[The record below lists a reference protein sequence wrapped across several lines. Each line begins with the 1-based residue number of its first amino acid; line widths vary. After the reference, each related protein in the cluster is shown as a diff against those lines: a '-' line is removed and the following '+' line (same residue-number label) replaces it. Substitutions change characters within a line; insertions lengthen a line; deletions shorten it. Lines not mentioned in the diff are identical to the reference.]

1 MPLELVTR
9 SLAGSSVISC
19 SGRIV
24 LGDESAKLRHVV
36 KEALSECNRIVLDF
50 GGITHIDSTGLGVL
64 VGLYASAR
72 KAGGGGIKLANLNPR
87 LRDVLG
93 ITRLLTIF
101 EVFDSAEDAAGTFNP
116 LAGQVT
122 PGEY

>member
-1 MPLELVTR
+1 MPP
-9 SLAGSSVISC
+9 LARQGA
-19 SGRIV
+19 
-24 LGDESAKLRHVV
+24 E
-36 KEALSECNRIVLDF
+36 F
-50 GGITHIDSTGLGVL
+50 
-64 VGLYASAR
+64 
-72 KAGGGGIKLANLNPR
+72 KLANLNPR

-93 ITRLLTIF
+93 VTRLLTIF

>member
-1 MPLELVTR
+1 MSLELTTQGV
-9 SLAGSSVISC
+9 AGSSVISC

-36 KEALSECNRIVLDF
+36 KEALSECNWIVLDL
-50 GGITHIDSTGLGVL
+50 GGVTHINNTGLGAL
-64 VGLYASAR
+64 VGLQASAR
-72 KAGGGGIKLANLNPR
+72 KSGGGIKLANLNPR

-101 EVFDSAEDAAGTFNP
+101 EVFDSAADAAGTFNP

>member
-1 MPLELVTR
+1 MPLELIAR
-9 SLAGSSVISC
+9 SVAGSSVISC
-19 SGRIV
+19 SGRVV
-24 LGDESAKLRHVV
+24 LGEESAKLRHLV
-36 KEALSECNRIVLDF
+36 KEAMSECNRIVLDF
-50 GGITHIDSTGLGVL
+50 GGVTHIDSTGLGVL

-72 KAGGGGIKLANLNPR
+72 KAGGGIKLANLNPR